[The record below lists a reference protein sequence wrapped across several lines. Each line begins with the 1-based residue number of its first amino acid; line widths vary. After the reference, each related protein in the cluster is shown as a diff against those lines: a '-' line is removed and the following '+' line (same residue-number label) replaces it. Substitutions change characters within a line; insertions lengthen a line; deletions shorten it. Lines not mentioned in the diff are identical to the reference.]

1 MFVKRER
8 KREKEVMQAIEN
20 DTIIRAAQTCLI
32 VFLKTHPH
40 AVVAQSTIFFAR
52 HGLHS

>member
-20 DTIIRAAQTCLI
+20 DIITRAAQTYLI
-32 VFLKTHPH
+32 DFLKSHH
-40 AVVAQSTIFFAR
+40 AVVAQSTIFLTR
-52 HGLHS
+52 QGLHS